1 MTGAGVPSPDA
12 WLAPLRYQSVCF
24 DTMIIRHLV
33 HGGGGDILKQA
44 FAGRMLWPDGVA
56 AELHVQAHGFLGRG
70 QVPNLASFLA
80 TCGATVL
87 ELSEDESQEAEDI
100 QREMHTAKT
109 LRSNALADLGE
120 AQCLVVCRRD
130 RECVL
135 VCQDG
140 RARASAR
147 YGEPKVPLFGLID
160 VLYLAVRLGLCKA
173 ARAWALYELTGHPI
187 ATSRDRFIGTAGT
200 LAGCWR
206 AEQRSTGS
214 RQDNTQA
221 AD

>member
-1 MTGAGVPSPDA
+1 
-12 WLAPLRYQSVCF
+12 
-24 DTMIIRHLV
+24 MIIRHLV
-33 HGGGGDILKQA
+33 HAGGGDILKRA

-56 AELHVQAHGFLGRG
+56 AELHVQAHGLLGRG

-100 QREMHTAKT
+100 QQEMHTAKA
-109 LRSNALADLGE
+109 LRSDALADLGE

-135 VCQDG
+135 VCEDG

-147 YGEPKVPLFGLID
+147 LGDPEVVLFGLID
-160 VLYLAVRLGLCKA
+160 VLYLAVRLGLCKPGK
-173 ARAWALYELTGHPI
+173 AWALYEATVGTGFYELKGYPI
-187 ATSRDRFIGTAGT
+187 ATSRDRFIATAAT
-200 LAGCWR
+200 LAACWS
-206 AEQRSTGS
+206 AEQGSLGSTET
-214 RQDNTQA
+214 NTPPSAQG